1 VLNLFLSLALA
12 QTVSGSTPTGEV
24 TEATVFLDR
33 ATVTRQVDVFL
44 EAGETEVLFSDLPAN
59 LDITTMQANGTGN
72 AVIRGLS
79 IDRVELAADRR
90 TRVDALNQ
98 LIAAKGDVRQ
108 ERMDDKAA
116 AEAELS
122 FLRSLGAAGAGQ
134 LSAELLFSP
143 DTASDADAMAGL
155 LRRRVRDGLQAV
167 HEAAMGMRQVDTEL
181 AALRRE
187 LSTVQGAAQWARH
200 EVSVLL
206 EAPSSGPSSVTLTY
220 TVPGAS
226 WTPLW
231 DARADVG
238 ADSLAMTLSA
248 SVVQTTGED
257 WSGAALTLS
266 TARPAGGVMAPELS
280 PFWLHN
286 GYANTGKVQRSQPA
300 PAMEMF
306 DDYMEEEDEAA
317 YAPEPAPMLIQQA
330 QVIEQIIASQFDV
343 PGGTSISGD
352 GTARKVQV
360 IGVDVHVEW
369 MHIAVPSLDERAW
382 MVAEGTWPEM
392 WSLTAGS
399 VSIFASDSYVGSM
412 RLPTVGTGA
421 TFELGFGPDDA
432 VTVERTVTEDLRR
445 SPGLFRR
452 PRVTRTWQTTLRNR
466 RSDSVTLSLRDRIPV
481 STQSKWRVDALLE
494 EPTERL
500 PEGLMVWEMPLSGGA
515 EAVVNTGWR
524 VTYPKK
530 FIPGGL

>member
-1 VLNLFLSLALA
+1 MLNLFLSLALA

-257 WSGAALTLS
+257 WSGA
-266 TARPAGGVMAPELS
+266 
-280 PFWLHN
+280 
-286 GYANTGKVQRSQPA
+286 
-300 PAMEMF
+300 
-306 DDYMEEEDEAA
+306 
-317 YAPEPAPMLIQQA
+317 
-330 QVIEQIIASQFDV
+330 
-343 PGGTSISGD
+343 
-352 GTARKVQV
+352 
-360 IGVDVHVEW
+360 
-369 MHIAVPSLDERAW
+369 
-382 MVAEGTWPEM
+382 
-392 WSLTAGS
+392 
-399 VSIFASDSYVGSM
+399 
-412 RLPTVGTGA
+412 
-421 TFELGFGPDDA
+421 
-432 VTVERTVTEDLRR
+432 
-445 SPGLFRR
+445 
-452 PRVTRTWQTTLRNR
+452 
-466 RSDSVTLSLRDRIPV
+466 
-481 STQSKWRVDALLE
+481 
-494 EPTERL
+494 
-500 PEGLMVWEMPLSGGA
+500 
-515 EAVVNTGWR
+515 
-524 VTYPKK
+524 
-530 FIPGGL
+530 